1 MSQMKKPMKEDQR
14 TSSDVDAKR
23 VNKGNVKSKKKDKPA
38 LKRKGTFTAK
48 AAKKGITTS
57 QLQTNVEKDPDK
69 YDDKTKKQAE
79 LRKKLANIK
88 ARKKL
93 GKFEE

>member
-1 MSQMKKPMKEDQR
+1 MSQMKEPMKKDQR
-14 TSSDVDAKR
+14 TNSDLDAKR
-23 VNKGNVKSKKKDKPA
+23 VNEGNVKSKKKNKPA

-57 QLQTNVEKDPDK
+57 QLQTNVEKNPDK

-79 LRKKLANIK
+79 LRKKLASIK
-88 ARKKL
+88 ARKKQ
-93 GKFEE
+93 GKFQE